1 MKLAGIEISAR
12 GPDRSAGTAA
22 RERQDN
28 LTKPPGSLGRL
39 EEMSVR
45 LCEIT
50 GRCPPRLGDKV
61 IVVCAADHGVTE
73 EGVSPYPSD
82 VTAQMLL
89 NFAGGGAAINVLAG
103 EAGARVVV
111 LNAGTA
117 SAVDHPSIL
126 DKRVRAGTANM
137 ARGPAM
143 TEKEAEACVLAG
155 FETARVEI
163 SNGAGL
169 LAAGDMGI
177 GNTTSASA
185 IVAALTGQPVEQL
198 VGRGT
203 GLDDDGLARKVSV
216 VREALETNRPDPG
229 DPMDVLAK
237 VGGLEIGAMAGV
249 MLACA
254 HEGVPVIVDGFI
266 STAAALI
273 AERACPGV
281 RGAMFAS
288 HLSVEPG
295 HRPAL
300 AELGLEPF
308 LDLGMRLGEGTGAA
322 LAMTVL
328 ECSAR
333 LLAEMAT
340 FEEAGVSREKD
351 ESRET

>member
-1 MKLAGIEISAR
+1 MKLAGEEIGAR
-12 GPDRSAGTAA
+12 VADRAAGAAA
-22 RERQDN
+22 RQRQHN

-50 GRCPPRLGDKV
+50 GRCPPRLGEKV
-61 IVVCAADHGVTE
+61 IIVCAADHGVTE

-89 NFAGGGAAINVLAG
+89 NFAGGGAAINVLAR
-103 EAGARVVV
+103 EAGARVVL

-117 SAVDHPSIL
+117 SAVEHPSIL
-126 DKRVRAGTANM
+126 DKRVRPGTANM
-137 ARGPAM
+137 AQGPSM
-143 TEKEAEACVLAG
+143 TEEEAEACVLAG
-155 FETARVEI
+155 FETARSEI
-163 SNGAGL
+163 RSGAGL

-185 IVAALTGQPVEQL
+185 IIAAFTGQPVEQL
-198 VGRGT
+198 VGKGT

-216 VREALETNRPDPG
+216 VRKALETNRPEAG
-229 DPMDVLAK
+229 EAMDVLAK

-273 AERACPGV
+273 AERACPGT

-300 AELGLEPF
+300 EALELTPF
-308 LDLGMRLGEGTGAA
+308 LQLDMRLGEGTGAA
-322 LAMTVL
+322 LAMMVL
-328 ECSAR
+328 ECAAK

-340 FEEAGVSREKD
+340 FEEAGVSRETD
-351 ESRET
+351 EPRET